1 MHRRTSPHSS
11 QAASHSRRLGVIAL
25 EFILVLPVLFIAT
38 LACFEF
44 AFIGLV
50 IQAGSTAVIEGTREG
65 AKAYSA
71 ALPFDNNPP
80 AYGDPTSSDDIADKI
95 ALAMDQYLALH
106 GIEIRMTGINDD
118 TTRANAFIRIERGV
132 STTERGDLSL
142 SAVTTRA
149 GTAPS
154 ATEIVVTLAFPLVD
168 ASDTQGLG
176 NPVGDWLAPYGLSVA
191 SYRFEMSSRA
201 PLE

>member
-1 MHRRTSPHSS
+1 MHRRSDFSKIQHSNT
-11 QAASHSRRLGVIAL
+11 ARRAGVIAL
-25 EFILVLPVLFIAT
+25 EFILALPVLFIAT
-38 LACFEF
+38 VACFEF

-50 IQAGSTAVIEGTREG
+50 IQVGSTAVIEGAREG
-65 AKAYSA
+65 AKSYSV

-80 AYGDPTSSDDIADKI
+80 AFGDPTSSDDIADKI
-95 ALAMDQYLALH
+95 ALAMDQYLAVH

-118 TTRANAFIRIERGV
+118 TTRANAFIRVERGA
-132 STTERGDLSL
+132 STAERGDLSL

-201 PLE
+201 ALE